1 MAQGGYPWVEGTSP
15 SSSTQKGFWGG
26 GTFVSQE
33 GTLRAKLVK
42 TTTKSLKKS
51 SFNNTE
57 SLIMASD
64 IFSVERFV
72 DTLRRIQKKQQKKQV
87 QAILAPF

>member
-1 MAQGGYPWVEGTSP
+1 
-15 SSSTQKGFWGG
+15 
-26 GTFVSQE
+26 
-33 GTLRAKLVK
+33 
-42 TTTKSLKKS
+42 
-51 SFNNTE
+51 
-57 SLIMASD
+57 MASD

>member
-1 MAQGGYPWVEGTSP
+1 MGRGNESIIVDSKGLLGGR
-15 SSSTQKGFWGG
+15 
-26 GTFVSQE
+26 TFVSQE

-72 DTLRRIQKKQQKKQV
+72 DTLRPIQKKQQKKQV
-87 QAILAPF
+87 HAILAPF